1 MAEYTQVYSIINAMY
16 KQATGKEDLTA
27 VDSSSFVSVATK
39 TLATGYDN
47 FMNAMS
53 TVLSRSI
60 FAWRDYDEKFKILD
74 ADNERFGNHVRKIS
88 PLDDEAVENVEY
100 SLTDGQSYDPWPVR
114 KPKVAQFNY
123 YDKKTW
129 ARWISL
135 PKYQIDGAVTGPDEF
150 ARFVAMVLGNMRN
163 QIKQDRENTKRLTFN
178 NYLMAVYQDAIYDS
192 GANNNQR
199 VVKLLTEYNTLTG
212 GSYTGETIFL
222 PANFTP
228 FIQWVSSRI
237 MNVSDHMEERGY
249 RFHKNITGTNIP
261 RFTPKKYQKFALF
274 SDFYRMIESSS
285 FSTTFH
291 EKYVSAGFGGFEPIN
306 FLQSSK
312 DGERNSLSMSKYV
325 GLADDGTV
333 YTPAAGEF
341 TLSNFFGIIFDRD
354 AMLLTTVNEWTQST
368 GMNARAGYENL
379 WYHYTHRYCNDM
391 TENSCIFL
399 LA

>member
-1 MAEYTQVYSIINAMY
+1 MAEYTQVYGIINAMY
-16 KQATGKEDLTA
+16 SQATGKTDLTA

-74 ADNERFGNHVRKIS
+74 ADNQRFGNHVRKIS
-88 PLDDEAVENVEY
+88 PLDDDAVTNDEY
-100 SLTDGQSYDPWPVR
+100 SLTDGQSYDPWTVK

-135 PKYQIDGAVTGPDEF
+135 PKYQIDGAVSGPDEF

-163 QIKQDRENTKRLTFN
+163 QIKQDREDTKRLTFVN
-178 NYLMAVYQDAIYDS
+178 HIMATYQDAIYNS
-192 GANNNQR
+192 GANANQR
-199 VVKLLTEYNTLTG
+199 VVNLLTEYNTLTG
-212 GSYTGETIFL
+212 GSYTDETIFL
-222 PANFTP
+222 PANYTP
-228 FIQWVSSRI
+228 FIQWASSRI
-237 MNVSDHMEERGY
+237 MNVSEHMTERGY

-261 RFTPKKYQKFALF
+261 RFTPKKYQKFAVF
-274 SDFYRMIESSS
+274 SDYYTMIENSS
-285 FSTTFH
+285 FSNTFH
-291 EKYVSAGFGGFEPIN
+291 EKYVKGFEGFEAVN

-312 DGERNSLSMSKYV
+312 DGERNKISLSSYV
-325 GLADDGTV
+325 GLADNGTV
-333 YTPAAGEF
+333 YTAASGSY
-341 TLSNFFGIIFDRD
+341 TLDNFFGVIFDRD

-379 WYHYTHRYCNDM
+379 WYHYTHRYCNDQ
-391 TENSCIFL
+391 TENICIFL